1 MEPAIWGPLFTGSEH
16 LNEEVLKSMWNLLFL
31 AFQWHRG
38 NRSFVL
44 LSLAFLCFLL
54 YCVAQLR

>member
-1 MEPAIWGPLFTGSEH
+1 
-16 LNEEVLKSMWNLLFL
+16 MWNLLFL
-31 AFQWHRG
+31 AFRWHRG

-44 LSLAFLCFLL
+44 LSLALLCFLL

>member
-1 MEPAIWGPLFTGSEH
+1 
-16 LNEEVLKSMWNLLFL
+16 MWNLLFL
-31 AFQWHRG
+31 AFQWQRG